1 MNRIS
6 YEALGKAPNMLYH
19 AVMEYMKTLV
29 EYNQQRETAT
39 PEQLKKAI
47 EREIALVI
55 DQAPDLR
62 KQLSVSTPK
71 PHPTTPERQYVNLI
85 WTTQEKVVLLAQ
97 ITCVLEEGG
106 ENEI

>member
-6 YEALGKAPNMLYH
+6 YEALGKAPNLLYY
-19 AVMEYMKTLV
+19 AVMDYMKTLA
-29 EYNQQRETAT
+29 EYNQDRETKT

-62 KQLSVSTPK
+62 KQLSVSVPK
-71 PHPTTPERQYVNLI
+71 PHPTTPQRQYVNLI
-85 WTTQEKVVLLAQ
+85 WTMQEKVVLLAQ
-97 ITCVLEEGG
+97 ITCIT
-106 ENEI
+106 NQ